1 MPVIENV
8 PFPPGH
14 PFHSVA
20 IIFGQKR
27 PDSSE
32 AQSTEE
38 MQPEAASKRQLT
50 AAEQA
55 ELTALKNRLKNFEG
69 IIPASNPPEEEE

>member
-32 AQSTEE
+32 KPSKNEQEEKDQSV
-38 MQPEAASKRQLT
+38 K
-50 AAEQA
+50 
-55 ELTALKNRLKNFEG
+55 K
-69 IIPASNPPEEEE
+69 